1 MDQINKLSELY
12 TNDLKKLNNN
22 NVELRQRL
30 SFYENEQSVK
40 KIVEAAQKGY
50 RCLISCTVPALGTL
64 RGSIQRVA
72 FLL

>member
-40 KIVEAAQKGY
+40 
-50 RCLISCTVPALGTL
+50 
-64 RGSIQRVA
+64 
-72 FLL
+72 